1 MKLGSQL
8 INSLE
13 NYKKSFNEKNLD
25 IDTPLFSI
33 FFVQKILLFNVEKLI
48 FEKLYIVFKTKASK
62 IFDILSWTM
71 LQHDGTQNILEAII
85 T

>member
-1 MKLGSQL
+1 LKLGSQL

-48 FEKLYIVFKTKASK
+48 FEKLYFEKLYIVFKTKASK
-62 IFDILSWTM
+62 IFDILSWMM
-71 LQHDGTQNILEAII
+71 LQMTAHKTS
-85 T
+85 